1 MSRGRRIPHLIQ
13 GAIQA
18 GLTGARALV
27 TALPGEA
34 CLRVIPALL
43 LLLTFLLLTL
53 VLATEPVQAQVQ
65 LEAGDLD
72 SRVAE
77 RIEITRD
84 RYGSP
89 AQHRRCQS
97 NGGEDEIVVCAP
109 DRGEDQRVPS
119 TADSDPASREA
130 RRELNNGVPRAPQLD
145 RGSCRGQAGCM
156 VGGWAP
162 PPVYM
167 IDVKAIPEAPEG
179 SEADLI
185 AKGEKPAH

>member
-1 MSRGRRIPHLIQ
+1 MPC
-13 GAIQA
+13 AIQP
-18 GLTGARALV
+18 GLTAAGALV
-27 TALPGEA
+27 TDLPGEA
-34 CLRVIPALL
+34 CLRVRPAL
-43 LLLTFLLLTL
+43 FLLLT
-53 VLATEPVQAQVQ
+53 VLAMPARAQVQ
-65 LEAGDLD
+65 LEADDLD
-72 SRVAE
+72 SKVAE

-84 RYGSP
+84 RYGP
-89 AQHRRCQS
+89 PPQRRRCDS
-97 NGGEDEIVVCAP
+97 SGDADAIVVCAP

-145 RGSCRGQAGCM
+145 RGSCRGQAGCV

-179 SEADLI
+179 SDADLI
-185 AKGEKPAH
+185 AKGLKAAP